1 MGLTRY
7 YKTEGFYI
15 YCIIRNVYTLMSGL
29 TFNLK
34 QYEKACFKLFRG
46 WKINV
51 RWWKTIPNFILPKML
66 LFTECVLYAAY
77 IAVTPVLEEFRWK
90 ISCSSVIKWKKFVK
104 YIAHYQIKNEAHAL

>member
-1 MGLTRY
+1 MKNQRQMVKDY
-7 YKTEGFYI
+7 
-15 YCIIRNVYTLMSGL
+15 S
-29 TFNLK
+29 
-34 QYEKACFKLFRG
+34 KLYFT
-46 WKINV
+46 KNAATV
-51 RWWKTIPNFILPKML
+51 